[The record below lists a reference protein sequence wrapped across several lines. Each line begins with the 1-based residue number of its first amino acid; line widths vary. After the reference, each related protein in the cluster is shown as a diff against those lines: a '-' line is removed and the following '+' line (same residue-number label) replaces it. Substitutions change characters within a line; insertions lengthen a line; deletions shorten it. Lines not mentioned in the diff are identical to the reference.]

1 MQVVINIIYIAPE
14 IISHVALGN
23 VVTMWHCDD
32 ITVPHCNN
40 ISHAGTDHSANFN
53 LSIKLFL
60 STTTRM
66 NKITPKKHLH
76 DIII

>member
-1 MQVVINIIYIAPE
+1 MYYYYNLLVYIIIIRASCYEYNLITPE

-40 ISHAGTDHSANFN
+40 IFHAGTDHSANFN
-53 LSIKLFL
+53 LSIKFIFF
-60 STTTRM
+60 
-66 NKITPKKHLH
+66 NQQ
-76 DIII
+76 